1 MEQREKILQ
10 QLSKFYQQHA
20 RDYQLKKM
28 GLFGSMARGEAR
40 IGSDV
45 DVVVEFEVPN
55 LIRQADLMLKL
66 KELFQREVD
75 VVALWKHMNP
85 RLQRRIEQDVIYV

>member
-1 MEQREKILQ
+1 
-10 QLSKFYQQHA
+10 
-20 RDYQLKKM
+20 M

-40 IGSDV
+40 ANSDV
-45 DVVVEFEVPN
+45 DVVVEFEAPN

-66 KELFQREVD
+66 QELFRREVD

-85 RLQRRIEQDVIYV
+85 RLQERIEKDAIYV